1 MRVREQHTFA
11 GKPIQIG
18 SLRLRMTAEATDPIV
33 EIVNGNE
40 KHVAAWGGGTSND
53 VETGSGR
60 T

>member
-1 MRVREQHTFA
+1 MRVGEQHAFA
-11 GKPIQIG
+11 SKPIKIW
-18 SLRLRMTAEATDPIV
+18 SLCLGMPAQATDPIV